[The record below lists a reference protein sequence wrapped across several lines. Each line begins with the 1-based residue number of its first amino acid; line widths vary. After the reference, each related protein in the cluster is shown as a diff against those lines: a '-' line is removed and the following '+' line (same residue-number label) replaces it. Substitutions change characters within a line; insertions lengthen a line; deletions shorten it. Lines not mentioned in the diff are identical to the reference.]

1 VKNWKSLLLVTVL
14 CAALAHPTQAAQT
27 IPSSQLLQGLY
38 IKEGD
43 SLQTQMTSVIGA
55 LPYSMGISCETFE
68 DPRCLVSEVPRQ
80 QLRAF
85 MLPCSDSVTLGCI
98 EEIYALDESGKKYNA
113 QFTRVIA
120 PQLNFGLS
128 TFSEDLATRRIAGS
142 GLGNL
147 WSLSGLPGV
156 SAPLNLVVQASLGG
170 WRDLGPKS
178 TWTYTFLETGIAAT
192 SIRYGNY
199 RANGLEFDPITR
211 RITGGD
217 SIGSNGREDDT
228 CVATE
233 SAICFDRQAFPK
245 NFKFGFNLRLPNS
258 LDGFFHGRINSPIAT
273 QTDTKNGGVN
283 LTIEA
288 NPVRV
293 PFIRERIGYQSWTKE
308 MIEFADRT
316 YVCSDN
322 LKCGGTGG
330 GLMYPGVSGDFAFTN
345 ATLFLPIV
353 KDKATGSAD
362 FWSVRTLEG
371 SRDSGASQKLNS
383 CISREASV
391 AGIVTTNAMVYSAGP
406 PAFNESAGSLD
417 YKVLSPHFDSQGAEN
432 LGTYDLLLRS
442 DFARCIYG
450 FSSAPIRAEISIVGS
465 GGEDKVATTVINEK
479 DGWMYLSAKGFTYSS
494 PTLKVKMSQDKVV
507 EVPATQ
513 QNLPSNEAPKQIE
526 AAPVVKPA
534 PKKSITCVKGKTVK
548 KVTGTIP
555 KCPKGWKKK

>member
-43 SLQTQMTSVIGA
+43 SLQTQMTSVTGA
-55 LPYSMGISCETFE
+55 LPYSMGISCETFD
-68 DPRCLVSEVPRQ
+68 DPRCLVSEVPQQ

-85 MLPCSDSVTLGCI
+85 LLPCSDSVTLGCI
-98 EEIYALDESGKKYNA
+98 EEIYALDDTGKKYSA
-113 QFTRVIA
+113 EFTRVIA

-128 TFSEDLATRRIAGS
+128 TFSEEVKSRRVAGS
-142 GLGNL
+142 GVGNL
-147 WSLSGLPGV
+147 WALSGLPGV
-156 SAPLNLVVQASLGG
+156 SAPLNLVVQAGLGG
-170 WRDLGPKS
+170 WSPNGPRQY
-178 TWTYTFLETGIAAT
+178 WIYNLLEVGIAAT
-192 SIRYGNY
+192 TIRYGNY

-211 RITGGD
+211 RISGAD

-228 CVATE
+228 CVVTE
-233 SAICFDRQAFPK
+233 AGICFDRQALPK
-245 NFKFGFNLRLPNS
+245 SFKFGFNLRLPNS

-283 LTIEA
+283 LVIEA
-288 NPVRV
+288 EPVRV
-293 PFIRERIGYQSWTKE
+293 PYIRERIGYQSWTKE

-450 FSSAPIRAEISIVGS
+450 FSSAPFERKS
-465 GGEDKVATTVINEK
+465 
-479 DGWMYLSAKGFTYSS
+479 LS
-494 PTLKVKMSQDKVV
+494 
-507 EVPATQ
+507 
-513 QNLPSNEAPKQIE
+513 
-526 AAPVVKPA
+526 
-534 PKKSITCVKGKTVK
+534 
-548 KVTGTIP
+548 
-555 KCPKGWKKK
+555 